1 MLKNYSDHTISFR
14 IGNIYVEIPAGWTC
28 DLFSDDP
35 ELEEFLRQR
44 YPELRE
50 PIKES
55 VSLEVGEEQT
65 KRGRKK
71 SQ

>member
-14 IGNIYVEIPAGWTC
+14 IGNQYIEIPPGWSC
-28 DLFSDDP
+28 DLFNDDP

-50 PIKES
+50 PAKES
-55 VSLEVGEEQT
+55 VSVEVREEQS